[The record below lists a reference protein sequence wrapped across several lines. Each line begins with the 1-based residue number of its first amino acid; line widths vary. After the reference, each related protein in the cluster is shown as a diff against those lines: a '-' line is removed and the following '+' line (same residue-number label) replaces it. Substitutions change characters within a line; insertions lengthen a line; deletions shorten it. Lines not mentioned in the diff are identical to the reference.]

1 MITDKDT
8 NIVYFSELLK
18 TKGEFVLIC
27 NRITNILDK
36 YQIQYDFLKGTKDIW
51 ARDYMPIQKGVND
64 FVQFRY
70 APSYLKDFLH
80 IQSDPKVVCK
90 ENKINPDYST
100 INLDGGNIVKWT
112 NKVMITDRI
121 YSENLDYTDNE
132 QLVREIE
139 SLLETEVL
147 IIPQIKSDF
156 TGHADGLVKFIN
168 EKTIMGNDLDFEF
181 KYWSTGMRKVLYNHN
196 LEHINMPMFEYKDKN
211 YPDTAVG
218 CYMNYLEIGNV
229 IVFPIFEV
237 PDNKDKQAVD
247 LIKRVYPDKQID
259 TININ
264 EIARHGGSMNCI
276 TWNIR
281 AL

>member
-1 MITDKDT
+1 MISDKDT
-8 NIVYFSELLK
+8 NIVYFSDELRVK
-18 TKGEFVLIC
+18 DEFVASC
-27 NRITNILDK
+27 KKITSILDK
-36 YQIQYDFLKGTKDIW
+36 YQIQYDFLISTKDIW
-51 ARDYMPIQKGVND
+51 ARDYMPIQTDLNR

-70 APSYLKDFLH
+70 EPSYLKDLLH
-80 IQSDPKVVCK
+80 LQSDPKLVCK

-112 NKVMITDRI
+112 DKVMITDRI

-181 KYWSTGMRKVLYNHN
+181 KYWSTGMKKVLYKHN
-196 LEHINMPMFEYKDKN
+196 LEYINMPMFEYKDKN

-218 CYMNYLEIGNV
+218 CYMNYLEIGDL
-229 IVFPIFEV
+229 IIFPIFDV
-237 PDNKDKQAVD
+237 LDNKDKAAVD
-247 LIKRVYPDKQID
+247 LIKSVFPDKHIEP
-259 TININ
+259 ININ
-264 EIARHGGSMNCI
+264 DIARHGGLMNCI
-276 TWNIR
+276 SWNIKT
-281 AL
+281 